1 VFECFFGGAR
11 GGGKTDAVLGDW
23 AIHSDAYGSGAIGL
37 MVRRSRTELMETF
50 ERAREICTKL
60 EAHITYQPMRITM
73 PNGARLTF
81 AYLEQDRDAE
91 LYQGA
96 SFCVAVGTRIRM
108 ANGTLK
114 AIETIQTGEIVAT
127 LEGPRRVID
136 TTKPYLAAC
145 VRALV
150 RDASGVAL
158 GSQRHPIWH
167 PVLTTSGL
175 SLQRSSL
182 THGSVARPL
191 PEAAFRGKPASGF
204 ARDASQE
211 FPAWLAW
218 KEDGY
223 SDCIASEHAPRDDQ
237 RPVVLSVP
245 VVLHAPLPP
254 TSRQH
259 AHDCRVPSTE
269 YRSRGISAEQ
279 RQGLSQAIQLAHS
292 DLLPVGGH
300 AQLVQDCDAHFRPN
314 DGSYGRSDFRIA
326 QGLQD
331 DYRSGHGSCD
341 AQSRPGAKTDRDG
354 IPLRGDVASTPR
366 ELPSD
371 ASDTI
376 PGRSQPDQL
385 WWEHPYTGEARCLVE
400 RVTTGTMEVRECGPA
415 WVADLSVEGANHY
428 ISETGLV
435 NKNTRVYVEEAGNFP
450 SPGPIMKLMATLRSG
465 TGVPVGLRLT
475 GNPGGPGHQ
484 WVRARYIDPAPL
496 GWQVLRD
503 ADGLER
509 IYIPSRV
516 GDNIYL
522 GPDYVQRLKA
532 SGSPELVRA
541 WLEGD
546 WSVVSGAFFP
556 EFSME
561 RHVIAPR
568 ELPAHWAR
576 FRSFDWGS
584 ARPFSVGWWAVS
596 DGSINSIARGALVR
610 YREWYG
616 MQPNQPNVGLR
627 MTAEAI
633 AAGILTREAG
643 DGHLVGVADPAIFT
657 EDGGPSIAQR
667 MAMAGVIWRAA
678 DNKRV
683 SGRGAMGGWDQVRH
697 RLAGDGDGMPMLQ
710 MFSTCRDLI
719 RTLPALQHDDARPE
733 DVDTD
738 AEDHAADECR
748 YACMSR
754 PWVRDAVKP
763 KVADSW
769 SRAFERANAE
779 DVEGWRVA

>member
-1 VFECFFGGAR
+1 MFECFFGGAR

-96 SFCVAVGTRIRM
+96 SF
-108 ANGTLK
+108 
-114 AIETIQTGEIVAT
+114 
-127 LEGPRRVID
+127 
-136 TTKPYLAAC
+136 
-145 VRALV
+145 
-150 RDASGVAL
+150 S
-158 GSQRHPIWH
+158 
-167 PVLTTSGL
+167 
-175 SLQRSSL
+175 
-182 THGSVARPL
+182 
-191 PEAAFRGKPASGF
+191 
-204 ARDASQE
+204 
-211 FPAWLAW
+211 
-218 KEDGY
+218 
-223 SDCIASEHAPRDDQ
+223 
-237 RPVVLSVP
+237 
-245 VVLHAPLPP
+245 
-254 TSRQH
+254 
-259 AHDCRVPSTE
+259 
-269 YRSRGISAEQ
+269 
-279 RQGLSQAIQLAHS
+279 
-292 DLLPVGGH
+292 
-300 AQLVQDCDAHFRPN
+300 
-314 DGSYGRSDFRIA
+314 
-326 QGLQD
+326 
-331 DYRSGHGSCD
+331 
-341 AQSRPGAKTDRDG
+341 
-354 IPLRGDVASTPR
+354 
-366 ELPSD
+366 
-371 ASDTI
+371 
-376 PGRSQPDQL
+376 
-385 WWEHPYTGEARCLVE
+385 
-400 RVTTGTMEVRECGPA
+400 
-415 WVADLSVEGANHY
+415 
-428 ISETGLV
+428 
-435 NKNTRVYVEEAGNFP
+435 RVYVEEAGNFP

-496 GWQVLRD
+496 GWQVLKD

-616 MQPNQPNVGLR
+616 MQPGQPNVGLR

-683 SGRGAMGGWDQVRH
+683 SGRGAMGGWDQVRQ
-697 RLAGDGDGMPMLQ
+697 RLVGDGDGMPMLL
-710 MFSTCRDLI
+710 MFSTCRDMI

-738 AEDHAADECR
+738 AEDHGPDELR

-754 PWVRDAVKP
+754 PWVHDAVKP
-763 KVADSW
+763 KVVDTWA
-769 SRAFERANAE
+769 RAFQRANAE